1 MSDCGRGELI
11 HYIAHFQVAFQNA
24 EEQAVI
30 SYLVMAPVL
39 FMSTKT
45 PNLSVDISAHM
56 LMPLHMNKG
65 SNAKVLH
72 KLKTFSAQRKD
83 FTESLIIIIYFLHCF
98 ISYTVVLVL
107 ALGHRSFPIMTMI
120 ICWQDERG

>member
-83 FTESLIIIIYFLHCF
+83 FRESNNNNIFPALLYFLHSRLSLGLGTSF
-98 ISYTVVLVL
+98 ISYYDYDNLL
-107 ALGHRSFPIMTMI
+107 AT
-120 ICWQDERG
+120 

>member
-30 SYLVMAPVL
+30 SYLVTAPVL

-83 FTESLIIIIYFLHCF
+83 FRESNNNNIFPALLYFLHSRLSLGLGTSF
-98 ISYTVVLVL
+98 ISYYDYDNLL
-107 ALGHRSFPIMTMI
+107 AR
-120 ICWQDERG
+120 

>member
-30 SYLVMAPVL
+30 SYLVTAPVL

-83 FTESLIIIIYFLHCF
+83 FRESNNNNIFPALLYFLHSRLSLGLGTSF
-98 ISYTVVLVL
+98 ISYYDYDNLL
-107 ALGHRSFPIMTMI
+107 AT
-120 ICWQDERG
+120 